1 MQKKIAIVTG
11 GGSGIGASVA
21 IELASAGWTVVI
33 AGRRQEALDSMISS
47 NPSHAP
53 NLVAISADVTDERSV
68 RALFDAVVD
77 KFGRVDLLFN
87 NAGTG
92 APSVEVDQLSLE
104 DWQNVVNVNLTGA
117 FLALREAFRVMKSQ
131 SPQGGRIINNGS
143 ISAYVPRPKSV
154 AYTTT
159 KHAISGLTKTTQLD
173 GRKYNIACSQIDIGN
188 ATTDISKGAAA
199 GVEQANGQVAVEP
212 MMDVSNVAK
221 AVGFMASLPLD
232 ANVADMTILA
242 TTMPYVGRG

>member
-21 IELASAGWTVVI
+21 VELASAGWTVVI
-33 AGRRQEALDSMISS
+33 AGRRQEALDSMIAS
-47 NPSHAP
+47 NPSHAA

-188 ATTDISKGAAA
+188 ATTDISKEAAK

>member
-21 IELASAGWTVVI
+21 VELASADWTVVI
-33 AGRRQEALDSMISS
+33 AGRRQEALDAMIVA
-47 NPSHAP
+47 NPSHAA
-53 NLVAISADVTDERSV
+53 NLVAIAADVTNEQSIRS
-68 RALFDAVVD
+68 LFDTVVA

-92 APSVEVDQLSLE
+92 APAVEVDQLSLD
-104 DWQNVVNVNLTGA
+104 DWQKVVNVNLTGA
-117 FLALREAFRVMKSQ
+117 FLALREAFRVMKTQ
-131 SPQGGRIINNGS
+131 NPQGGRIINNGS

>member
-21 IELASAGWTVVI
+21 VELASADWTVVI
-33 AGRRQEALDSMISS
+33 AGRRQEALDAMIVA
-47 NPSHAP
+47 NPTHAA
-53 NLVAISADVTDERSV
+53 NLVAIAADVTNEQSIRS
-68 RALFDAVVD
+68 LFDTVVA

-92 APSVEVDQLSLE
+92 APAVEVDQLSLD
-104 DWQNVVNVNLTGA
+104 DWQKVVNVNLTGA
-117 FLALREAFRVMKSQ
+117 FLALREAFRVMKTQ
-131 SPQGGRIINNGS
+131 NPQGGRIINNGS